1 MTPDEP
7 NIEGL
12 VQELES
18 AAKELR
24 GGKLDSAAAADLIER
39 CAELAARL
47 GGELEALARKGEGSS
62 PGQETLL

>member
-1 MTPDEP
+1 MSPDEP
-7 NIEGL
+7 TIEDL

-24 GGKLDSAAAADLIER
+24 GGELESAAAADLIER

-47 GGELEALARKGEGSS
+47 GGELEALARKGEGAS

>member
-1 MTPDEP
+1 MSPDEP
-7 NIEGL
+7 TIEDL

-24 GGKLDSAAAADLIER
+24 SGELDSAEAADLIER

-47 GGELEALARKGEGSS
+47 GGELEALARKGEGSA